1 MQVSNELKNK
11 KEEILQIAA
20 SHGVKSIKVFGS
32 VARGEKTKNSD
43 IDIIIKFEEGR
54 SLFDLIDLKDS
65 LEELLE
71 RKVDVVT
78 ENSIH
83 WYLKDKIEAE
93 AIEL

>member
-1 MQVSNELKNK
+1 MLVSNELKIK

-32 VARGEKTKNSD
+32 VARGEETKNSD
-43 IDIIIKFEEGR
+43 IDIIVKFEEGR
-54 SLFDLIDLKDS
+54 SLFDLIDLKDG
-65 LEELLE
+65 LEELLK